1 MVIDEWCE
9 VFGKGSLGALRAV
22 GGGEEGGERTK
33 RRGWEGEGARYRRRG
48 LGEEGR
54 MRRKEVSVILCGYKS
69 REVMCS
75 CTFCL
80 EAVSVSVTK

>member
-1 MVIDEWCE
+1 M
-9 VFGKGSLGALRAV
+9 GKGSLGAVRAV
-22 GGGEEGGERTK
+22 EGGEESGK
-33 RRGWEGEGARYRRRG
+33 RRKLGGWEGEGARYGWRG
-48 LGEEGR
+48 EQEEGR

>member
-1 MVIDEWCE
+1 M
-9 VFGKGSLGALRAV
+9 
-22 GGGEEGGERTK
+22 GGMG
-33 RRGWEGEGARYRRRG
+33 RG
-48 LGEEGR
+48 LGTDGEDWEEEEEER

>member
-1 MVIDEWCE
+1 M
-9 VFGKGSLGALRAV
+9 
-22 GGGEEGGERTK
+22 GGLERELEETGDWRQEEEG
-33 RRGWEGEGARYRRRG
+33 
-48 LGEEGR
+48 
-54 MRRKEVSVILCGYKS
+54 EVSGYKS